1 MTCWYGR
8 RTSFK
13 PFRSNQCMGQH
24 RGCLTCRT
32 AITLWLLQMG
42 VYGSQCGPLTL
53 PRRYE
58 LFCREHAQISCQPE
72 TTCVKKVQLDSLCAV
87 CHQQSETMSHILWEC
102 PFACNGRSLV
112 RGKIQKSNA
121 HASDFFILMRSM
133 LERLPRREME
143 YWATIAWAIWNAR
156 NLL

>member
-1 MTCWYGR
+1 
-8 RTSFK
+8 
-13 PFRSNQCMGQH
+13 
-24 RGCLTCRT
+24 
-32 AITLWLLQMG
+32 MG

-133 LERLPRREME
+133 LERLPRRKME

-156 NLL
+156 NLLWRCRSSDRGYSSWGHISPA